1 VTVQWVGE
9 AAAEAAAEAVGEAVG
24 EAVLAVVAVAV
35 VVDAVD
41 VVAVDPTV
49 DVLVAATRPQAVT
62 VLDLG
67 DETTRDARIQ
77 YDETTT
83 TREHTRPRTRSKLN
97 ANETI

>member
-49 DVLVAATRPQAVT
+49 DVLVAAMRPQAVT

-67 DETTRDARIQ
+67 VRTRRDDARRAHTIRRDNNNARAHETTDTFEI
-77 YDETTT
+77 
-83 TREHTRPRTRSKLN
+83 KCK
-97 ANETI
+97 